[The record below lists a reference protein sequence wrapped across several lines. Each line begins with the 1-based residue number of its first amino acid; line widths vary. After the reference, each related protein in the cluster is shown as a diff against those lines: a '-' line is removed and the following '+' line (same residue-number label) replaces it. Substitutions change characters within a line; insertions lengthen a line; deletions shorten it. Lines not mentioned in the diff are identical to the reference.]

1 MHRYIIKRLLMLIP
15 VILGVIL
22 LIFFVMDL
30 APGDPVLM
38 VAAPDATQEE
48 LEVLRH
54 EMGLDRGF
62 FYRYFD
68 YVINLLHGNLGT
80 SYITK
85 RPVMTTYLERLPL
98 TVRLATGAI
107 IITILISIPLGI
119 IAAINQNTWKDSIS
133 MIVALVGVSMPPF
146 WLGLLL
152 MLAFA
157 LRLGWLPS
165 GGTQGFKSL
174 ILPSLTVGLGQAAVM
189 TRTTRSSMLD
199 VIRAD
204 YLRTARAKGVT
215 EKKVILKHALRNA
228 LIPIITVFGNQFSYV
243 LGGSVLAETIFS
255 WPGVGKMV
263 VDAIGNRD
271 IPTVTGG
278 IVMTTILV
286 TLVNLVID
294 ILYAYVDPRIK
305 GQYVK

>member
-1 MHRYIIKRLLMLIP
+1 MHRYIFKRLLMLIP

-48 LEVLRH
+48 LDILRH

-62 FYRYFD
+62 FHRYFD
-68 YVINLLHGNLGT
+68 YVINLLHGDLGT
-80 SYITK
+80 SYITR
-85 RPVMTTYLERLPL
+85 RPVMKTYLERLPV
-98 TVRLATGAI
+98 TVRLATAAI
-107 IITILISIPLGI
+107 IITIIISIPLGI
-119 IAAINQNTWKDSIS
+119 IAAVNQNTWKDSIS
-133 MIVALVGVSMPPF
+133 MIVALIGVSMPPF

-165 GGTQGFKSL
+165 GGTEGFKSL
-174 ILPSLTVGLGQAAVM
+174 ILPALTVGLGLAATM

-215 EKKVILKHALRNA
+215 EKKVILKHGLKNA
-228 LIPIITVFGNQFSYV
+228 LIPIITIFGNQFSYV

-286 TLVNLVID
+286 TVVNLVID

-305 GQYVK
+305 AQYVK

>member
-1 MHRYIIKRLLMLIP
+1 MHRYIFKRLLMLIP

-38 VAAPDATQEE
+38 VAAPDATEEE
-48 LEVLRH
+48 LDVLRH

-62 FYRYFD
+62 FQRYFD
-68 YVINLLHGNLGT
+68 YVINLLHGDLGK
-80 SYITK
+80 SYFTK
-85 RPVMTTYLERLPL
+85 RPVMTTYMERLPV
-98 TVRLATGAI
+98 TVRLAVAALLV
-107 IITILISIPLGI
+107 TILISIPLGI
-119 IAAINQNTWKDSIS
+119 IAAVNQNTWKDSVS
-133 MIVALVGVSMPPF
+133 MIVALFGVSMPPF

-174 ILPSLTVGLGQAAVM
+174 ILPALTVGLGLAATM

-215 EKKVILKHALRNA
+215 ERKVILKHALRNA

-263 VDAIGNRD
+263 VDAISNRD

-286 TLVNLVID
+286 TIVNLVID
-294 ILYAYVDPRIK
+294 ILYAFVDPRIK
-305 GQYVK
+305 AQYIK